1 MSDDTLELDR
11 LQAAYRT
18 AVDEWIAAI
27 RDEEELASVAHSV
40 AKVDLWE
47 QAYAREDEVRDKVL
61 AAKKQYEDGL
71 RAKFFGF

>member
-47 QAYAREDEVRDKVL
+47 QAHAREDEVRDKVL
-61 AAKKQYEDGL
+61 AAKKQSEDGL